1 MAGPVTVSPGRAH
14 GVSALQ
20 PRRLA
25 CTPLRSARVPHGA
38 TRNPRRRRRRDDA
51 GRGPTAAR
59 SFSEHG
65 GGCRRQDPADEGDTM
80 KYALYPG
87 CAAKGATPELY
98 QSTMA
103 IIGRLG
109 IEVTELTASSCCGAG
124 VVSEADPEGA
134 LALSARTFAQAERLG
149 LDVMTICG
157 TCQGV
162 MGGANRKLKGDPAL
176 LERVNILLQPE
187 GLTYG
192 GTVQVKHLLW
202 IVVREVGLDKLKDE
216 VEVRLGD
223 LRLAPF
229 YGCYILR
236 SSWDL
241 GFDDPENPDSMEK
254 VIRAVGAEPVD
265 YGGKIKCCGFP
276 IILEKETIALTM
288 NGTNLKE
295 AKDAGADAMVT
306 PCPLCH
312 MSLDIY
318 QEQAAR
324 TVGAKL
330 ELPVLHLPQM
340 LGLAMGI
347 PAEEL
352 GLQRHLVSVD
362 PIVNAV
368 EERRAKGKA
377 QKDVI

>member
-1 MAGPVTVSPGRAH
+1 MASIR
-14 GVSALQ
+14 
-20 PRRLA
+20 
-25 CTPLRSARVPHGA
+25 
-38 TRNPRRRRRRDDA
+38 
-51 GRGPTAAR
+51 
-59 SFSEHG
+59 
-65 GGCRRQDPADEGDTM
+65 
-80 KYALYPG
+80 YALYPG

-103 IIGRLG
+103 ILGRLG
-109 IEVTELTASSCCGAG
+109 IDVTELTASSCCGAG
-124 VVSEADPEGA
+124 VIGEADPEGA
-134 LALSARTFAQAERLG
+134 LALCARTFAQAERLG

-162 MGGANRKLKGDPAL
+162 MGGANRKLKEDSAL

-187 GLTYG
+187 GLTYR

-202 IVVREVGLDKLKDE
+202 IVVREVGLEKLKDE

-236 SSWDL
+236 PSWNL

-276 IILEKETIALTM
+276 IILEKEAIALRM

-318 QEQAAR
+318 QERAAR

-352 GLQRHLVSVD
+352 GVQRHLVSVD

-377 QKDVI
+377 KKDEI

>member
-1 MAGPVTVSPGRAH
+1 
-14 GVSALQ
+14 
-20 PRRLA
+20 
-25 CTPLRSARVPHGA
+25 
-38 TRNPRRRRRRDDA
+38 
-51 GRGPTAAR
+51 
-59 SFSEHG
+59 
-65 GGCRRQDPADEGDTM
+65 M

-124 VVSEADPEGA
+124 VVAEADQEGA

-162 MGGANRKLKGDPAL
+162 MSTANRQLKGDPAL
-176 LERVNILLQPE
+176 LQRVNRLLEPE
-187 GLTYG
+187 DLTYHG
-192 GTVQVKHLLW
+192 NVQVKHLLW
-202 IVVREVGLDKLKDE
+202 IVVREVGLAKLKDE
-216 VEVRLGD
+216 VQVTLGD
-223 LRLAPF
+223 LKIAPF

-236 SSWDL
+236 PSWDL
-241 GFDDPENPDSMEK
+241 GFDDSENPTSLEK

-276 IILEKETIALTM
+276 IILEKEDIALAM
-288 NGTNLKE
+288 NGANLKE
-295 AKDAGADAMVT
+295 AKDGGADAMVT

-318 QEQAAR
+318 QERAAR
-324 TVGAKL
+324 KVETNL
-330 ELPVLHLPQM
+330 NLPVLHLPQM
-340 LGLAMGI
+340 LGLAMGVQ
-347 PAEEL
+347 AKDL
-352 GLQRHLVSVD
+352 GVERHLVPVD
-362 PIVNAV
+362 SILKSIDEKWKESPHPGPLPSG
-368 EERRAKGKA
+368 ERDG
-377 QKDVI
+377 

>member
-1 MAGPVTVSPGRAH
+1 MR
-14 GVSALQ
+14 
-20 PRRLA
+20 
-25 CTPLRSARVPHGA
+25 
-38 TRNPRRRRRRDDA
+38 
-51 GRGPTAAR
+51 
-59 SFSEHG
+59 
-65 GGCRRQDPADEGDTM
+65 
-80 KYALYPG
+80 YALYPG

-109 IEVTELTASSCCGAG
+109 IEVTELAAASCCGAG
-124 VVSEADPEGA
+124 VVGEADPEGA

-162 MGGANRKLKGDPAL
+162 MGGANRKLKADSAL
-176 LERVNILLQPE
+176 LKRVNALLQPE
-187 GLTYG
+187 GLSYR

-202 IVVREVGLDKLKDE
+202 IVVREVGLAKLKDE
-216 VEVRLGD
+216 VEVTLGD

-236 SSWDL
+236 PSWDL
-241 GFDDPENPDSMEK
+241 GFDDPENPNSLEK

-265 YGGKIKCCGFP
+265 YAGKIKCCGFP
-276 IILEKETIALTM
+276 IILEKENIALTM

-295 AKDAGADAMVT
+295 AKEAGANAMVT

-318 QEQAAR
+318 QERAAR

-340 LGLAMGI
+340 LGLAMGV
-347 PAEEL
+347 PAKEL
-352 GLQRHLVSVD
+352 GMQRHLVSVD
-362 PIVNAV
+362 PIGKAV
-368 EERRAKGKA
+368 EARKAKKA
-377 QKDVI
+377 EQDAS